1 MKYYFSTGSCSLSP
15 RIALHEA
22 GYAHDGEAVDL
33 AAKKIKSNGGDY
45 LAVNP
50 KGYVP
55 ALVLDDGTLLTENAV
70 MLQYLADNKPEKK
83 LAPPA
88 NGSMERYR
96 FNEMLN
102 FIGTEMHKGFSP
114 LFNPKINEEM
124 REAVIARF
132 KLRCAW
138 LAKQID
144 GKQYLFGD
152 QFTVADGYLF
162 TILNWARSRSV
173 DVGPVLSAYFDR
185 VKARPGVQ
193 AALQAEGIAL

>member
-22 GYAHDGEAVDL
+22 GYAHDSEAVDL
-33 AAKKIKSNGGDY
+33 AAKKIKSNDGDY

-55 ALVLDDGTLLTENAV
+55 ALVLDDGQLLTENV
-70 MLQYLADNKPEKK
+70 PLLQYLADNKPEKK

-88 NGSMERYR
+88 DGSMERYR
-96 FNEMLN
+96 FQEMLT
-102 FIGTEMHKGFSP
+102 FISTELHKGFSP
-114 LFNPKINEEM
+114 LFNPKINDEM
-124 REAVIARF
+124 KDAVIARL
-132 KLRCAW
+132 KLRYAYI
-138 LAKQID
+138 AKQLE

-162 TILNWARSRSV
+162 AMLNWARNKSV
-173 DVGPVLSAYFDR
+173 EVGPVLSSYFDR
-185 VKARPGVQ
+185 VKSRPAVQ
-193 AALQAEGIAL
+193 AALQAEGIGL

>member
-1 MKYYFSTGSCSLSP
+1 MKYYYSTGSCSLSP

-22 GYAHDGEAVDL
+22 GFTVDSEGVDL
-33 AAKKIKSNGGDY
+33 AAKKTKSGSDY

-55 ALVLDDGTLLTENAV
+55 ALVLDDGQLLTENV
-70 MLQYLADNKPEKK
+70 PMLQYIADNKPEKK

-96 FNEMLN
+96 FQEMLT
-102 FIGTEMHKGFSP
+102 FISTELHKGFSP
-114 LFNPKINEEM
+114 LFNPKINDEM
-124 REAVIARF
+124 KDALIARL
-132 KLRCAW
+132 KLRFAYVT
-138 LAKQID
+138 KQLE

-152 QFTVADGYLF
+152 QFSVADGYLF
-162 TILNWARSRSV
+162 TILNWARNKSV
-173 DVGPVLSAYFDR
+173 DVGPVLNAYFDR
-185 VKARPGVQ
+185 VKARPAVQ

>member
-33 AAKKIKSNGGDY
+33 QAKKVKSNDSDY

-55 ALVLDDGTLLTENAV
+55 ALMLDDGTLLTENAV

-102 FIGTEMHKGFSP
+102 FITTELHKGFSP
-114 LFNPKINEEM
+114 LFNPKINDEM
-124 REAVIARF
+124 KEAVIARL
-132 KLRCAW
+132 KLRFGYV
-138 LAKQID
+138 AKQLE

-162 TILNWARSRSV
+162 TILNWARNKAL

-193 AALQAEGIAL
+193 AALKAEGISL